1 MDYQYFYEWL
11 KNDKGMSERS
21 SKDVVSRLKRVIR
34 MTGLTDINN
43 IKPATIE
50 QSKEYTQLS
59 TFIKSQLKRSVVLYN
74 EFKGQNGE
82 E

>member
-1 MDYQYFYEWL
+1 MDYQNFYEWL
-11 KNDKGMSERS
+11 KKDKGMSERS

-43 IKPATIE
+43 TKPATIE